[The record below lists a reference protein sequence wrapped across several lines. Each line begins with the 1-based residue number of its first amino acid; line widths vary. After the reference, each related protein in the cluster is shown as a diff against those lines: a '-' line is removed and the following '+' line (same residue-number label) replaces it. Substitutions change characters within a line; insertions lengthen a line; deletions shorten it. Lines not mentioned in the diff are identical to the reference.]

1 MWGIVTLFSETSN
14 LLENSEIYYNN
25 ARELINNFTQNINIL
40 DKIPEEL
47 RASIEQ
53 VENNVVNSITS
64 GITNILTGITDWI
77 MEIPNLVLSI
87 FFSAMALYF
96 LCTDKIYMIDQLE
109 HHLPELWM
117 KKLTKHLKEIAKALG
132 QYLRAEATLIFVSFV
147 ISLIGLTVFQLVELN
162 VEFPLL
168 AALGIGFIDALPIL
182 GSGTAMIPWAIIS
195 ALNGDI
201 VLGVAILGLWVIM
214 SVVRQFLEPKLVSKH
229 IGIHPAFTLIA
240 MYTGYKIWN
249 VWGLI
254 LGPILLIIFKNIFA
268 GILDKGV
275 MKAIFD
281 RQS

>member
-1 MWGIVTLFSETSN
+1 
-14 LLENSEIYYNN
+14 
-25 ARELINNFTQNINIL
+25 
-40 DKIPEEL
+40 
-47 RASIEQ
+47 
-53 VENNVVNSITS
+53 
-64 GITNILTGITDWI
+64 
-77 MEIPNLVLSI
+77 
-87 FFSAMALYF
+87 
-96 LCTDKIYMIDQLE
+96 
-109 HHLPELWM
+109 
-117 KKLTKHLKEIAKALG
+117 
-132 QYLRAEATLIFVSFV
+132 
-147 ISLIGLTVFQLVELN
+147 
-162 VEFPLL
+162 
-168 AALGIGFIDALPIL
+168 
-182 GSGTAMIPWAIIS
+182 MIPWAIIS

-275 MKAIFD
+275 LKAIFD

>member
-1 MWGIVTLFSETSN
+1 MTLFSEASN
-14 LLENSEIYYNN
+14 LLEDSEMYYNN
-25 ARELINNFTQNINIL
+25 AKEMLNNVTQNMNIL
-40 DKIPEEL
+40 DKVPKEL

-53 VENNVVNSITS
+53 VESNVVNSITS
-64 GITNILTGITDWI
+64 GITNILTSITNWI

-109 HHLPELWM
+109 HHLPEVWM
-117 KKLTKHLKEIAKALG
+117 KKLTKHLREIAKALG
-132 QYLRAEATLIFVSFV
+132 QYLKAEATLILVSFV
-147 ISLIGLTVFQLVELN
+147 ISLIGLTVFQLVGLN

>member
-1 MWGIVTLFSETSN
+1 MTLFSEANN
-14 LLENSEIYYNN
+14 LLEDSEMYYNN
-25 ARELINNFTQNINIL
+25 AKEMMNSFTQNINIL
-40 DKIPEEL
+40 DKVPEEL

-53 VENNVVNSITS
+53 VESNVVNSITS
-64 GITNILTGITDWI
+64 GITNILTGITNWI

-109 HHLPELWM
+109 HHLPEVWM
-117 KKLTKHLKEIAKALG
+117 KKLTKHLREIAKALG

-147 ISLIGLTVFQLVELN
+147 ISLIGLTVFQLVGLN

-240 MYTGYKIWN
+240 MYTGWCC
-249 VWGLI
+249 
-254 LGPILLIIFKNIFA
+254 
-268 GILDKGV
+268 
-275 MKAIFD
+275 
-281 RQS
+281 S